1 MNPTGQSEGVKSA
14 ARVLD
19 IFELL
24 ARHPDGLSLS
34 AIAAELAI
42 PKSSAHGLLST
53 LLSRGYLRGGRHERT
68 YRLGARLF
76 ELGSQYLAGADL
88 FSEGQ
93 EIVRETAHACNE
105 TVHLAILEGNEVL
118 YIAKE
123 EGTNTIRMVSAV
135 GKRFP
140 AYGTG
145 VGKMLL
151 SALSAAELDRL
162 YPCDQPLTAIT
173 PRTIIDPIALRQ
185 ELAVT
190 RQRGYATDFEE
201 STPGLCCIAAPVF
214 DGDGAMTAAIS
225 VSVPTVRFGLDRQAE
240 LRRIVQQGAARL
252 SHILGYHAGEST

>member
-1 MNPTGQSEGVKSA
+1 MNQTGQIEGVKSA

-24 ARHPDGLSLS
+24 ARHADGLSLS

-42 PKSSAHGLLST
+42 PKSSAHGLLNT
-53 LLSRGYLRGGRHERT
+53 LLSRGYLRAGRHDRT

-76 ELGSQYLAGADL
+76 ELGNSYLAGADL
-88 FSEGQ
+88 LSEGQ
-93 EIVRETAHACNE
+93 AVVHDTARACDE
-105 TVHLAILEGNEVL
+105 TVHLAILDGNEVL

-123 EGTNTIRMVSAV
+123 EGTNTVRMVSAV
-135 GKRFP
+135 GRRFP

-151 SALSAAELDRL
+151 SALPAAELDRL
-162 YPCDQPLTAIT
+162 YPCDRPLAAIT
-173 PRTIIDPIALRQ
+173 PQTITDPIALRQ

-190 RQRGYATDFEE
+190 RQREYAVDNEE

-214 DGDGAMTAAIS
+214 GSDGAMTAAIS
-225 VSVPTVRFGLDRQAE
+225 VSAPGARFTPERQAE
-240 LRRIVQQGAARL
+240 LRRLVQQGAKRL
-252 SHILGYHAGEST
+252 SLILGYHSGES